1 MALLNVY
8 PRRTWTNNVYSIPVR
23 LKAKGVVIHHADTP
37 NVTPSTDTNAEVQR
51 VAELLRGIY
60 RWHTQHN
67 GWRDIGYH
75 FFISRGG
82 LVFEARLGSSLAL
95 KDGLMVTGA
104 HCPGKNPTHI
114 GICLEGNYQNT
125 DLPSSLWESA
135 VKLIATIS
143 YIAGFELNRTNVLLH
158 RDVVSTA
165 CPGDVTAS
173 KIDAIIEHARR
184 VLQRLR
190 EGGK

>member
-1 MALLNVY
+1 MTSLNIY
-8 PRRTWTNNVYSIPVR
+8 PRTVWTNNAYSLPVR
-23 LKAKGVVIHHADTP
+23 FKAKGVVLHHSDTP
-37 NVTPSTDTNAEVQR
+37 NVASFTDAEAEVQR

-82 LVFEARLGSSLAL
+82 LVFEARRGSAL
-95 KDGLMVTGA
+95 VLRDGQMVPGA
-104 HCPGKNPTHI
+104 HCPGRNSTHV
-114 GICLEGNYQNT
+114 GICLEGNYQKEN
-125 DLPSSLWESA
+125 LPSSLWESA
-135 VKLIATIS
+135 VRLIATLA
-143 YIAGFELNRTNVLLH
+143 YVAGFELNRTNVLLH
-158 RDVVSTA
+158 RDVVATV

-173 KIDAIIEHARR
+173 KIQAIIEHARR
-184 VLQRLR
+184 VLGRLT